1 MSRSLAK
8 YSAMTAKV
16 KAMYGKRLKGSDFR
30 SMAALP
36 DVAAVMEYLRQCPGW
51 SRAVDRVERVAFDSS
66 GQLLR
71 IPLER
76 SLQDQARAEYA
87 RLLHFIPRADQ
98 SLTSFPILLSDA
110 KGIMNALR
118 RLQAGHIKEIV
129 PLPDQFVKHSRVDHE
144 ALRSCTDFEGLL
156 AATQG
161 TIFYEPLRRLRPEQS
176 GALPDFT
183 TTEALLKSAYY
194 AHIYRVIHKN
204 YAGQT
209 KDILLKIFGRE
220 IDMLNIL
227 HILRLKRFFPEEQE
241 YFSTLFPFHYKL
253 KPQMLQALCAAPNMD
268 AARQLVDES
277 PYGPDFRNLDLREME
292 VEYRRLIY
300 RFNRR
305 QLSLGV
311 PSVYTAVAYLNLK
324 DQELKA
330 LINVIE
336 SVYYGIP
343 YVDSFFDLIGE

>member
-1 MSRSLAK
+1 MSRSLAT

-16 KAMYGKRLKGSDFR
+16 KAMYGKRLRGSDFR
-30 SMAALP
+30 NMAALS
-36 DVAAVMEYLRQCPGW
+36 DVAAVMDYLRQCPGW
-51 SRAVDRVERVAFDSS
+51 SEAVDRVERSAFDSA

-76 SLQDQARAEYA
+76 ALRDQARSEYV
-87 RLLHFIPRADQ
+87 RLLHFLPRADQ
-98 SLTSFPILLSDA
+98 ALTAFPILLSDA
-110 KGIMNALR
+110 RSIMIALR
-118 RLQAGHIKEIV
+118 RLHAGHIKESA
-129 PLPDQFVKHSRVDHE
+129 PLPQQYVKHSRADHE

-161 TIFYEPLRRLRPEQS
+161 TIYYEPLRRLRPVES
-176 GALPDFT
+176 GVLPDYT
-183 TTEALLKSAYY
+183 TAEALLKTAYY

-209 KDILLKIFGRE
+209 RDILLKIFGRE

-227 HILRLKRFFPEEQE
+227 HVLRLKRFFPEEQE

-253 KPQMLQALCAAPNMD
+253 KPQTLHALCAAPDMD
-268 AARQLVDES
+268 AARRLVEET
-277 PYGPDFRNLDLREME
+277 PYGPDFRNLDLRQME

-343 YVDSFFDLIGE
+343 YIDSFFDLIGD